1 MPNACLHCGA
11 GSGSLYLDER
21 ILRCRICN
29 RSQSLM
35 TQHAEPDNRHDHHRR
50 VGVAYRKTLVS
61 KNAWR
66 TRLPANS
73 P

>member
-1 MPNACLHCGA
+1 M
-11 GSGSLYLDER
+11 DER

-35 TQHAEPDNRHDHHRR
+35 TEHAEPDDRHEPHRR

-73 P
+73 